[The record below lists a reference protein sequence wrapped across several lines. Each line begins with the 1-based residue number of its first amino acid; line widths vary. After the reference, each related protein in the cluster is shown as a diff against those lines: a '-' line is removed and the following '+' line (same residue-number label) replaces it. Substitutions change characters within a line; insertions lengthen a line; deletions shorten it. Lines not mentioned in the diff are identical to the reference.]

1 MLLVQ
6 CKLFYVKE
14 FLIIDYSKAFCN
26 AILVHFTRLCFKI
39 NNLTKLKLSWPVTL
53 TSDPPA
59 VISCPGPQI
68 PVFRSSTTGLPCI
81 AGISYSFSQS
91 DKDFFAFQ

>member
-6 CKLFYVKE
+6 CKLFYVNE
-14 FLIIDYSKAFCN
+14 FLIIYYSKAFCN

-39 NNLTKLKLSWPVTL
+39 NNLTGQKFGMSKLKLSWPVTL

-68 PVFRSSTTGLPCI
+68 PVFRSRVTL
-81 AGISYSFSQS
+81 YSRNII
-91 DKDFFAFQ
+91 FFQPV